1 MYKLFCIKCI
11 KKLPINLIFIFEP
24 RINYCILSSI
34 CFSRLLYK
42 RLVNTLPLQIE
53 PKKDDKLLAPT
64 LGRAMPLGKN

>member
-11 KKLPINLIFIFEP
+11 KKMSINPFFIFEP
-24 RINYCILSSI
+24 RINYCILSSNFPWI
-34 CFSRLLYK
+34 LNK